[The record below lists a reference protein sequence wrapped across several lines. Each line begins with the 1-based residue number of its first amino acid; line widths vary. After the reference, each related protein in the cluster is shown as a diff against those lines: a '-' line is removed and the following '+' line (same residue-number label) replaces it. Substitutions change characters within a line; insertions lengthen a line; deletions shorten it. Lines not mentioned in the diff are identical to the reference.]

1 MITNSPTPVSR
12 PPSETS
18 AGTSAAASEALG
30 GIRRQIAGVS
40 VADLAREHGTPLYA
54 YDANTIR
61 QRCRDLAAWDTIRF
75 AQKACSNLAVLDLI
89 RREGVMVDAV
99 STGEIHRALQAG
111 YSAHADRST
120 AADTLPPVH
129 PIVYTADIFDRVS
142 LDAVAKLGI
151 HVNCGSADMI
161 EQLAERVPG
170 ANITLR
176 VNPGFGHGHSQKTN
190 TGGEGSKHG
199 IWHEEIPEVLRRAE
213 WAGLSVSGLHMH
225 IGSGTDLVHLAEVAG
240 ALERVA
246 VEIGRSLTMVSAG
259 GGLPVPYKPGEV
271 HADLGG
277 YFQLWDATRKKL
289 EDRFGHRIRLEIEP
303 GRYLTA
309 ESGSV
314 VTEVRAVKRQ
324 GTRKYLLVDAGFNT
338 LARPVLYGSYHPMS
352 LCPAGDSSATS
363 GDLEEVAVG
372 GPLCESGDIFT
383 QTDGGFVASRPLPP
397 TQVGDL
403 LVIEIAGAYGFVMAS
418 NYNSKPLP
426 AEVLIDGGKARLVR
440 ARQTPEDLVR
450 GETV

>member
-1 MITNSPTPVSR
+1 MTTDTATPNRPTP
-12 PPSETS
+12 
-18 AGTSAAASEALG
+18 A

-40 VADLAREHGTPLYA
+40 IAELARHYGTPLYA
-54 YDANTIR
+54 YDAEMIR
-61 QRCRDLAAWDTIRF
+61 RRCRDLAAWDTVRF
-75 AQKACSNLAVLDLI
+75 AQKACSNLAVLDLV

-111 YSAHADRST
+111 YRPHADR
-120 AADTLPPVH
+120 AAAGDGLPPVH
-129 PIVYTADIFDRVS
+129 PIVYTADIFDRDS

-151 HVNCGSADMI
+151 HVNCGSADML
-161 EQLAERVPG
+161 EQLAARIPG
-170 ANITLR
+170 ASVTLR

-225 IGSGTDLVHLAEVAG
+225 IGSGTDLAHLAEVAG

-246 VEIGRSLTMVSAG
+246 LEIGRSLTTVSAG

-277 YFQLWDATRKKL
+277 YFRLWDATRKQL

-309 ESGSV
+309 ESGYV

-324 GTRKYLLVDAGFNT
+324 GSRKYLLVDAGFNT

-352 LCPAGDSSATS
+352 LCPAAEGSTAES
-363 GDLEEVAVG
+363 GVEEVAVG

-383 QTDGGFVASRPLPP
+383 QTDGGFVASRALPQA
-397 TQVGDL
+397 QVGDL

-426 AEVLIDGGKARLVR
+426 AEVLLDAGGHRLVR

>member
-1 MITNSPTPVSR
+1 VITNSPTAASPQTSD
-12 PPSETS
+12 SS
-18 AGTSAAASEALG
+18 AGTAATSAD
-30 GIRRQIAGVS
+30 IRRQIAGVS
-40 VADLAREHGTPLYA
+40 VVDLAREHGTPLYV
-54 YDANTIR
+54 YDAEMIR
-61 QRCRDLAAWDTIRF
+61 RRCRDLAAWDTVRF

-89 RREGVMVDAV
+89 RREGVVVDAV

-111 YSAHADRST
+111 YAAHADRAT
-120 AADTLPPVH
+120 AAEGLAPVH
-129 PIVYTADIFDRVS
+129 PIVYTADIFDRAS

-246 VEIGRSLTMVSAG
+246 IEIGRSLTMVSAG
-259 GGLPVPYKPGEV
+259 GGLPVPYKPDEV

-277 YFQLWDATRKKL
+277 YFQLWNTTRKKL

-309 ESGSV
+309 ESGFV

-352 LCPAGDSSATS
+352 LCPAARETVAEAAC
-363 GDLEEVAVG
+363 EEVAVG

>member
-1 MITNSPTPVSR
+1 MAP
-12 PPSETS
+12 
-18 AGTSAAASEALG
+18 GDASQSV
-30 GIRRQIAGVS
+30 RREIAGAS
-40 VADLAREHGTPLYA
+40 IADLAHAHGTPLYV
-54 YDANTIR
+54 YDAEIIR

-75 AQKACSNLAVLDLI
+75 AQKACSNLAVLDLV
-89 RREGVMVDAV
+89 RRAGVVVDAV
-99 STGEIHRALQAG
+99 SAGEIHRALAAG
-111 YSAHADRST
+111 YPAHAPV
-120 AADTLPPVH
+120 AAASATDLPPAH
-129 PIVYTADIFDRVS
+129 PIVYTADIFDRDS
-142 LDAVAKLGI
+142 LDAVARLGL
-151 HVNCGSADMI
+151 HVNCGSADML

-170 ANITLR
+170 AAVTLR

-225 IGSGTDLVHLAEVAG
+225 IGSGADLAHLAEVAG
-240 ALERVA
+240 SLERVA
-246 VEIGRSLTMVSAG
+246 HEIGRSLTTISAG
-259 GGLPVPYKPGEV
+259 GGLPVPYKPEEV
-271 HADLGG
+271 RADLGG
-277 YFQLWDATRKKL
+277 YFTLWDATRKRL

-309 ESGSV
+309 EAGFV
-314 VTEVRAVKRQ
+314 VTEIRAVKRQ
-324 GTRKYLLVDAGFNT
+324 GGRKYLLVDAGFNT

-352 LCPAGDSSATS
+352 LCPAGDSPTAC
-363 GDLEEVAVG
+363 EEVAVG

-383 QTDGGFVASRPLPP
+383 QADGGFVTTRPLPAAA
-397 TQVGDL
+397 VGDL

-426 AEVLIDGGKARLVR
+426 AEVLVDGGHGRLVR
-440 ARQTPEDLVR
+440 ARQSVADLVR

>member
-1 MITNSPTPVSR
+1 MTR
-12 PPSETS
+12 
-18 AGTSAAASEALG
+18 
-30 GIRRQIAGVS
+30 IRHDIAG
-40 VADLAREHGTPLYA
+40 ADVRQLAESFGTPLYV
-54 YDANTIR
+54 YDAEMIR
-61 QRCRDLAAWDTIRF
+61 RRCRDLAAWDTVRF
-75 AQKACSNLAVLDLI
+75 AQKACSNLAVLNLI
-89 RREGVMVDAV
+89 RQEGVMVDAV
-99 STGEIHRALQAG
+99 STGEIHRALAAG
-111 YSAHADRST
+111 YAPHADR
-120 AADTLPPVH
+120 AAGGLPPVH
-129 PIVYTADIFDRVS
+129 PIVYTADIFDRDS
-142 LDAVAKLGI
+142 LDTVARLGI
-151 HVNCGSADMI
+151 HVNCGSADML

-170 ANITLR
+170 ANVTLR

-199 IWHEEIPEVLRRAE
+199 IWHGDIPDVLRRAE

-225 IGSGTDLVHLAEVAG
+225 IGSGTDLAHLAEVAG
-240 ALERVA
+240 SLERVA
-246 VEIGRSLTMVSAG
+246 IEIGRSLTTISAG

-271 HADLGG
+271 HADLSG
-277 YFQLWDATRKKL
+277 YFTLWDAARKRL

-309 ESGSV
+309 ESGFV
-314 VTEVRAVKRQ
+314 VTEIRAVKNQ
-324 GTRKYLLVDAGFNT
+324 GSRKYLLVDAGFNT

-352 LCPAGDSSATS
+352 LCPADAAAAAET
-363 GDLEEVAVG
+363 EEVAVG

-383 QTDGGFVASRPLPP
+383 QADGGFVATRSLPRAA
-397 TQVGDL
+397 VGDY

-426 AEVLIDGGKARLVR
+426 AEVLVDRGRPRLVR

>member
-1 MITNSPTPVSR
+1 MTPAM
-12 PPSETS
+12 TS
-18 AGTSAAASEALG
+18 ATPA
-30 GIRRQIAGVS
+30 IRRQIAGVA
-40 VADLAREHGTPLYA
+40 VADLARDFGTPLYV
-54 YDANTIR
+54 YDADTIR
-61 QRCRDLAAWDTIRF
+61 RRCRDLAAWDTVRF
-75 AQKACSNLAVLDLI
+75 AQKACSNLAVLDLV
-89 RREGVMVDAV
+89 RREGVLVDAV
-99 STGEIHRALQAG
+99 STGEIHRALAAG
-111 YSAHADRST
+111 YTPHAAHTPGADG
-120 AADTLPPVH
+120 LPPAH
-129 PIVYTADIFDRVS
+129 PIVYTADIFDRAS
-142 LDAVAKLGI
+142 LDAVVKHGI

-161 EQLAERVPG
+161 EQLAERMPG
-170 ANITLR
+170 ASITLR

-199 IWHEEIPEVLRRAE
+199 IWHEEIPDVLRRAE
-213 WAGLSVSGLHMH
+213 WAGLQVSGLHMH
-225 IGSGTDLVHLAEVAG
+225 IGSGTDLAHLAEVAE

-246 VEIGRSLTMVSAG
+246 IEVGRSLTMVSAG

-271 HADLGG
+271 HADLSG
-277 YFQLWDATRKKL
+277 YFTLWDATRKRL

-309 ESGSV
+309 ESGFV
-314 VTEVRAVKRQ
+314 ITEVRAVKKQ

-352 LCPAGDSSATS
+352 ICPQGDV
-363 GDLEEVAVG
+363 GGLEEVAVG

-383 QTDGGFVASRPLPP
+383 QTDGGFVATRPLPAAGA
-397 TQVGDL
+397 GDL

-426 AEVLIDGGKARLVR
+426 AEVLVDDGKHRLVR

-450 GETV
+450 GECV

>member
-1 MITNSPTPVSR
+1 
-12 PPSETS
+12 
-18 AGTSAAASEALG
+18 
-30 GIRRQIAGVS
+30 
-40 VADLAREHGTPLYA
+40 
-54 YDANTIR
+54 
-61 QRCRDLAAWDTIRF
+61 
-75 AQKACSNLAVLDLI
+75 
-89 RREGVMVDAV
+89 
-99 STGEIHRALQAG
+99 
-111 YSAHADRST
+111 
-120 AADTLPPVH
+120 
-129 PIVYTADIFDRVS
+129 
-142 LDAVAKLGI
+142 
-151 HVNCGSADMI
+151 MI

-213 WAGLSVSGLHMH
+213 WAGLAVSGLHMH
-225 IGSGTDLVHLAEVAG
+225 IGSGTDLAHLAEVAG

-246 VEIGRSLTMVSAG
+246 IEIGRSLTMVSAG

-324 GTRKYLLVDAGFNT
+324 GSRKYLLVDAGFNT

-352 LCPAGDSSATS
+352 LCPAKADSVTETAT
-363 GDLEEVAVG
+363 EEVAVG

-397 TQVGDL
+397 AQVGDL